1 MRISFGRVSSKQTSL
16 TINLTEAAKF
26 NLVRAA
32 NIRENKMIE
41 EFGGTLNFIAVLI
54 PTLMAF
60 FYGFRCLF
68 ATEGFIAQYGLGAAS
83 EFMIKTTGTFV
94 TAQGLTY
101 AILILTSPAGAW
113 SVFAFGTIQAA
124 LFLYFGYTTTT
135 GKWAEVEGVKA
146 SKEGYIV
153 PAILLVFHL
162 IIMFNMSDVIYAP
175 MTATG

>member
-1 MRISFGRVSSKQTSL
+1 MS
-16 TINLTEAAKF
+16 INLTEAAKF
-26 NLVRAA
+26 NLVMAA

-101 AILILTSPAGAW
+101 AILILTSPVGAW

-124 LFLYFGYTTTT
+124 LFLYFGYTTT

-146 SKEGYIV
+146 
-153 PAILLVFHL
+153 P
-162 IIMFNMSDVIYAP
+162 
-175 MTATG
+175 